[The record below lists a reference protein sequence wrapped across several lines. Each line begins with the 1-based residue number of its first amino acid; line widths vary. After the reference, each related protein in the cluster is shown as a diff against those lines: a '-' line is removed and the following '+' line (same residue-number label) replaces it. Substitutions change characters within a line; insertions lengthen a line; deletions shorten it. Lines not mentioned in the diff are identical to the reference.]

1 MLIKR
6 KIEAALLFFSPAQD
20 HALIYRTPRV
30 RQGGPE
36 GYGASDPR
44 GTIWMATSIL
54 IHWKEVKDYISLK
67 LKRLEK
73 CVSFGEKILYLCKGK
88 QKKNT
93 VKSIRLLSFL
103 IRVNLLAE

>member
-44 GTIWMATSIL
+44 GTIWTTINIL
-54 IHWKEVKDYISLK
+54 RHQKGEKDCIEFK
-67 LKRLEK
+67 QNRLEK
-73 CVSFGEKILYLCKGK
+73 NRWLYR
-88 QKKNT
+88 KNVAT
-93 VKSIRLLSFL
+93 W
-103 IRVNLLAE
+103 